1 MVLKL
6 QCFNLSSSCSIS
18 EPHLWPGLRRTSYA
32 LQQYSVNRKTSL
44 SLRPVDHKLLAP
56 AFAYTCTGL
65 ATCKFTVRS
74 EKRKVVELP
83 FGYWISFFRYT
94 RISPVQ
100 GTMYWVASLR
110 HIGRQANT
118 PQGSFCTPADRCTA
132 VYCCIR
138 KGCTF
143 CCERL
148 CDTGLLLAASAS
160 LTNIAVRKQIF
171 PMGILTGSS

>member
-1 MVLKL
+1 MARPSPYIIRTSAIFSQQEDK
-6 QCFNLSSSCSIS
+6 S
-18 EPHLWPGLRRTSYA
+18 EPAARRPQASCPSFRIYLYRIGY
-32 LQQYSVNRKTSL
+32 LQVHRPFRKKKKCHVVPNSVVK
-44 SLRPVDHKLLAP
+44 
-56 AFAYTCTGL
+56 
-65 ATCKFTVRS
+65 
-74 EKRKVVELP
+74 LP

-100 GTMYWVASLR
+100 GTMHWVASLR

-138 KGCTF
+138 KGRTF

-148 CDTGLLLAASAS
+148 CDTGLLLAVSAS
-160 LTNIAVRKQIF
+160 LANIAVRKQIF